1 MHAEDG
7 IKFLFG
13 HFRINKMS
21 YSRGNTNHRI
31 TVNYSLDFRAQ
42 WRGVMGIQI

>member
-1 MHAEDG
+1 MHAGDE
-7 IKFLFG
+7 IKVLFG

-31 TVNYSLDFRAQ
+31 TVDFRAQ